1 MNVKLTTETARRS
14 ALILKE
20 ITHVPVLRVLW
31 TQVQMELMLSAL
43 TLVRILFFSFAYCS
57 FYRVILLLH
66 KMQTVSFGWGAFF
79 VSNLFEKDV
88 YSSCHERG
96 TKKKSPQRNRTSDLR
111 IPRSDALPLSHRDST
126 VSEVY
131 YEVHMTRV
139 LTLLLF
145 GLSSIVLYFFVC
157 FYFVLFFSL
166 RASKNCIKFW
176 LLKVKHGF
184 QLSLSFFSGPY
195 FLSMLSIDE
204 CFDEIHQC
212 DSLAKCHN
220 TPGNYSCQC
229 PDGYSSQWKD
239 CIGEAGVKT

>member
-1 MNVKLTTETARRS
+1 
-14 ALILKE
+14 
-20 ITHVPVLRVLW
+20 
-31 TQVQMELMLSAL
+31 
-43 TLVRILFFSFAYCS
+43 
-57 FYRVILLLH
+57 
-66 KMQTVSFGWGAFF
+66 MQTVSFGWGAFF
-79 VSNLFEKDV
+79 VSYLFEKDV

-96 TKKKSPQRNRTSDLR
+96 TKKRVPRGIEPQ
-111 IPRSDALPLSHRDST
+111 RSDALPPSHRDST

-131 YEVHMTRV
+131 YEVRMTRV

-166 RASKNCIKFW
+166 RASRNCIKFW

-239 CIGEAGVKT
+239 CIGEAGV

>member
-1 MNVKLTTETARRS
+1 
-14 ALILKE
+14 
-20 ITHVPVLRVLW
+20 
-31 TQVQMELMLSAL
+31 MLSAL

-66 KMQTVSFGWGAFF
+66 KMQTVSFGWGAFL

-96 TKKKSPQRNRTSDLR
+96 TKKRVPRGIEPQIFGFRALMLYHWATETPRERGLLR
-111 IPRSDALPLSHRDST
+111 SSYD
-126 VSEVY
+126 
-131 YEVHMTRV
+131 TRPNLV
-139 LTLLLF
+139 VVRLVF
-145 GLSSIVLYFFVC
+145 YCPIYFFVS

-166 RASKNCIKFW
+166 RASRNFIKFW

-239 CIGEAGVKT
+239 CIGEAGV

>member
-20 ITHVPVLRVLW
+20 TTHVPVLRVLW

-96 TKKKSPQRNRTSDLR
+96 TKKKSPQKNRTSDFR

-166 RASKNCIKFW
+166 RASRNCIKFW
-176 LLKVKHGF
+176 TAQSETWF
-184 QLSLSFFSGPY
+184 PTLSLL
-195 FLSMLSIDE
+195 FLWSLLSLYAFHRRVFWWD
-204 CFDEIHQC
+204 
-212 DSLAKCHN
+212 
-220 TPGNYSCQC
+220 TPVWQSREMPQH
-229 PDGYSSQWKD
+229 SR
-239 CIGEAGVKT
+239 

>member
-20 ITHVPVLRVLW
+20 TTHASVLRVLCHW
-31 TQVQMELMLSAL
+31 CLSY
-43 TLVRILFFSFAYCS
+43 FFSLAYFS
-57 FYRVILLLH
+57 FYRVICDIPWRQLIHHTQSSYLTH
-66 KMQTVSFGWGAFF
+66 KMQTVFFFGGVGLFF
-79 VSNLFEKDV
+79 VSKLFV
-88 YSSCHERG
+88 VRLFFYC
-96 TKKKSPQRNRTSDLR
+96 
-111 IPRSDALPLSHRDST
+111 PLFF
-126 VSEVY
+126 
-131 YEVHMTRV
+131 
-139 LTLLLF
+139 LF
-145 GLSSIVLYFFVC
+145 LFCI
-157 FYFVLFFSL
+157 VLFFSL
-166 RASKNCIKFW
+166 RASRNCIKFW

>member
-20 ITHVPVLRVLW
+20 TTHVPVLRALW

-43 TLVRILFFSFAYCS
+43 TLVRILFFSLAYCS

-145 GLSSIVLYFFVC
+145 YLSSIVLYFFVC

-239 CIGEAGVKT
+239 CIGEAGV

>member
-20 ITHVPVLRVLW
+20 TTHVPVLRVLW

-79 VSNLFEKDV
+79 VSNLSEKDV

-96 TKKKSPQRNRTSDLR
+96 TKKRVPRGIEPQTFGFRALMLYHWATETPRERGLLR
-111 IPRSDALPLSHRDST
+111 SSYD
-126 VSEVY
+126 
-131 YEVHMTRV
+131 TRPNLV
-139 LTLLLF
+139 VVRLVF
-145 GLSSIVLYFFVC
+145 YCPIYFFVS

-166 RASKNCIKFW
+166 RASRNCIKFW

-239 CIGEAGVKT
+239 CIGEAGV

>member
-1 MNVKLTTETARRS
+1 MFLFWGLCELRFKWNWCYLHWHWCVSYFFPLLIALSTGLFYYCTKCKLSLLGGGLFLSLTFFRKMVIRFVTCVGQRKESPEESNLRPSDSALWCSTTEPQRLHGERGLLRS
-14 ALILKE
+14 SYD
-20 ITHVPVLRVLW
+20 TRPN
-31 TQVQMELMLSAL
+31 
-43 TLVRILFFSFAYCS
+43 LVVVRLVFYCPI
-57 FYRVILLLH
+57 Y
-66 KMQTVSFGWGAFF
+66 FF
-79 VSNLFEKDV
+79 VS
-88 YSSCHERG
+88 
-96 TKKKSPQRNRTSDLR
+96 
-111 IPRSDALPLSHRDST
+111 
-126 VSEVY
+126 
-131 YEVHMTRV
+131 
-139 LTLLLF
+139 
-145 GLSSIVLYFFVC
+145 

-166 RASKNCIKFW
+166 RASRNCIKFW